1 MYKVLCCLALA
12 VFLGSCEKVDQSA
25 IVGKWR
31 WDYLRWSE
39 YKADGTVELEGEIHG
54 NWHFDGR
61 RITITSNQLSQ
72 KTLELEVLSINE
84 KRMVVERAS
93 DDKRFVGLKINPVT
107 MNAQEKNLIGQWASP
122 ENAFLRFGPNRG
134 YFDLDE
140 WIAIW
145 GIEGDTLT
153 LYGPEYPR
161 KLSYTLRKVNPDSIL
176 MKATFSD
183 QVIPLSRL
191 DKKKD
196 K

>member
-72 KTLELEVLSINE
+72 NTLELDVLYINE
-84 KRMVVERAS
+84 KRMVVERAN

-107 MNAQEKNLIGQWASP
+107 MSDQEQNLVGQWASP

-145 GIEGDTLT
+145 AIEGDTLS
-153 LYGPEYPR
+153 LYGPEHPR
-161 KLSYTLRKVNPDSIL
+161 KLSV
-176 MKATFSD
+176 
-183 QVIPLSRL
+183 
-191 DKKKD
+191 
-196 K
+196 